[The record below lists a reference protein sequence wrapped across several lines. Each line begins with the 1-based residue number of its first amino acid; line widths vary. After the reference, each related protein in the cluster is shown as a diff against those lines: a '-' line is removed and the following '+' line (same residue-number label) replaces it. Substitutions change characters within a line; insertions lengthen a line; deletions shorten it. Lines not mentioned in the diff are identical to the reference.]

1 MKILGQEI
9 LSQKFSSRKEF
20 NAFLM
25 EAIRLL
31 QTARETE
38 PMLFNGLLVCKNAYK
53 NYFKTKKITT
63 SSDMEELQK
72 ELAEVCNSYVDE
84 IEKEET
90 IRPAI

>member
-1 MKILGQEI
+1 MEHLKQIQKVADDIRTITIQGATNIAKEWMKILGQEI

-38 PMLFNGLLVCKNAYK
+38 PMLFNGLLLCKNAYK
-53 NYFKTKKITT
+53 NF
-63 SSDMEELQK
+63 
-72 ELAEVCNSYVDE
+72 
-84 IEKEET
+84 
-90 IRPAI
+90 